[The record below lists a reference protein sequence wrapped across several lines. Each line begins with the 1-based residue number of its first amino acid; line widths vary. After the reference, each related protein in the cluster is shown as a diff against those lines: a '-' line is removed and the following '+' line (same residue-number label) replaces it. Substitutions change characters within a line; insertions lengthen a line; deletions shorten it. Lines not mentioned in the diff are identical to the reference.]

1 MQAIIV
7 DDERLARKELR
18 TLLASFPDIKIIGE
32 CDNANDAITEIDK
45 LKPDLI
51 FLDIHM
57 PCKDGFSVLEELHH
71 IPQVIFVTAY
81 DEYAI
86 KAFEVNALDYLLK
99 PVQSDRLEEAIKKLT
114 KETPISKENDKLN
127 LNDSV
132 FVKDGDNCW
141 FVKLKDVPMFES
153 EGNYVRVYF
162 ENHKPLI
169 LKSLNNLE
177 TKLDEKYFFRANRKL
192 IINLNWIDKIENW
205 FNGGLMV
212 DMKNGKKVEISRRQ
226 TSKLKNMKSL

>member
-18 TLLASFPDIKIIGE
+18 NLLASFPEIEIIGE
-32 CDNANDAITEIDK
+32 CDNADDAITEIDK
-45 LKPDLI
+45 LKPDLV

-57 PCKDGFSVLEELHH
+57 PCKDGFGVLEEVYHL
-71 IPQVIFVTAY
+71 PQIIFVTAY

-86 KAFEVNALDYLLK
+86 KAFEINALDYLLK
-99 PVQSDRLEEAIKKLT
+99 PIQPERLEEAIKKLD
-114 KETPISKENDKLN
+114 KEIVVSESDKLG
-127 LNDSV
+127 LNDLV
-132 FVKDGDNCW
+132 FVKDGDKCW
-141 FVKLKDVPMFES
+141 FVKLEDIPMFES

-177 TKLDEKYFFRANRKL
+177 SKLDEKHFFRANRKL
-192 IINLNWIDKIENW
+192 IINLNWIEKIENW

-212 DMKNGKKVEISRRQ
+212 DLKNGKKVEISRRQ